1 MSKNFVLYYSKG
13 ALTVGLPPAWVD
25 VSEEIAANVQG
36 VREKMGELAKAHAKA
51 LMLSFGDGKEDQSRM
66 EALTQEIT
74 DLLKKSEEI
83 AVTLRQWAF

>member
-1 MSKNFVLYYSKG
+1 
-13 ALTVGLPPAWVD
+13 
-25 VSEEIAANVQG
+25 
-36 VREKMGELAKAHAKA
+36 MGELAKAHAKA